1 MLTYVNECKQTTPSG
16 YSNGSLYTFKQP
28 GYQLKL
34 IKKSLNP
41 TLTLIEVVQMERCD
55 MAD

>member
-1 MLTYVNECKQTTPSG
+1 MSANKPLLVGILMAALTP
-16 YSNGSLYTFKQP
+16 FKQP